1 MKSFPIVLL
10 LFFFQLQL
18 LAQNNVAS
26 FPKDFVGIWKGT
38 LDWHRAGDTAPRKIN
53 MELHILPSKDTAGQY
68 TWRLVYGKPG
78 EDNRPY
84 ILKKVDT
91 AGIHWVIDELNGI
104 VLDQYWI
111 GNRFYGSF
119 TVQNTTI
126 VNCYYLEN
134 NQLIAEFIS
143 WPARPVA
150 TTGKGDEDSPFVD
163 SYNIRSLQRAVLQ
176 KQ

>member
-1 MKSFPIVLL
+1 MKVFPAFVL
-10 LFFFQLQL
+10 LFFLQASL
-18 LAQNNVAS
+18 FAQNQTAS
-26 FPKDFVGIWKGT
+26 FPKDFIGVWKGK
-38 LDWHRAGDTAPRKIN
+38 LDWYRAGDTAARKID

-84 ILKKVDT
+84 ILKQADT
-91 AGIHWVIDELNGI
+91 TGTHWVIDELNGI

-126 VNCYYLEN
+126 VNCYYLEKEN
-134 NQLIAEFIS
+134 LIAEFIS
-143 WPARPVA
+143 WPAKPVA
-150 TTGKGDEDSPFVD
+150 TTGKGNEDAPFVD
-163 SYNIRSLQRAVLQ
+163 SYNIRSLQRAVLKRQ
-176 KQ
+176 